1 MTNWD
6 TPPDG
11 LSPWNMSGFDKDEP
25 FYLNDVL
32 PPTVANTPHVATRL
46 NDEQL
51 IIATI
56 DEFLPRK
63 LCESVFLTSVVPIP
77 YTNRR

>member
-11 LSPWNMSGFDKDEP
+11 LSPWNMPGFDKDEP
-25 FYLNDVL
+25 FYPDDVL
-32 PPTVANTPHVATRL
+32 PLTVANTPHVATRL

-51 IIATI
+51 
-56 DEFLPRK
+56 
-63 LCESVFLTSVVPIP
+63 LT
-77 YTNRR
+77 RRSNT